1 MGVKILDLEKSY
13 ASPDGSTLNVI
24 NIPELA
30 VVTGEELCVVGPSG
44 SGKTTLLNL
53 VAGIVSPDEGSIFIR
68 GEDLTIMA
76 EAERDLFRA
85 WHIGYIF
92 QTHQLLAGLSARENI
107 MLPMLFT
114 GRRSRMKARATTLLD
129 KVGLI
134 DRQHHKPPQLS
145 LGEQQRVAVARALA
159 NAPSVILADEPT
171 GSLDVENAQ
180 KVIDLIRE
188 LCREEKV
195 TLIWVTHEAHIMNQ
209 FNNHYQ
215 LQPLPSSRPVAPVE
229 A

>member
-1 MGVKILDLEKSY
+1 MGVKILDLKKSY
-13 ASPDGSTLNVI
+13 RSPDGTALNVI
-24 NIPELA
+24 DIPELA

-53 VAGIVSPDEGSIFIR
+53 IAGIVTPDEGSIFIR
-68 GEDLTIMA
+68 GEDLTIMD

-92 QTHQLLAGLSARENI
+92 QTHQLLAALSALENV

-114 GRRSRMKARATTLLD
+114 GRRSRMKVRATTLLER
-129 KVGLI
+129 VGLS
-134 DRQHHKPPQLS
+134 DRRNHKPPQLS

-159 NAPSVILADEPT
+159 NSPSVILADEPT

-180 KVIDLIRE
+180 NVITLVRE

-195 TLIWVTHEAHIMNQ
+195 TLLWVTHEAYILNQ
-209 FNNHYQ
+209 FQSHYE
-215 LQPLPSSRPVAPVE
+215 LQPLPSIEPVAEVE